1 MKKLAQKLYSFS
13 VKVVN
18 DWKALDIKKRCMI
31 VITMLIAVIVILLAI

>member
-1 MKKLAQKLYSFS
+1 MKKLVQKLYSLS

-31 VITMLIAVIVILLAI
+31 IIEMLIAVIVILLVI